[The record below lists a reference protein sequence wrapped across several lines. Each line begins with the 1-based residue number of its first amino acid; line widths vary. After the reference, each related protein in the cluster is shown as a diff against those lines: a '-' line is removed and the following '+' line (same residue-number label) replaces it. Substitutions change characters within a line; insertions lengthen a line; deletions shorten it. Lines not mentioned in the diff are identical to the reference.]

1 MSDSDLRVDDRDGVL
16 ALTLDRPDALNAVT
30 TDLVLRVVDL
40 VEAAG
45 ERDDV
50 RVITMTGAGRAFCAG
65 ADLGSAGLGDGS
77 AGGEA
82 GLPDASTIDSVNRLA
97 LACREVPQLVVA
109 LVNGPAAGVG
119 ASFAMGADL
128 VLASD
133 AAYLKGGFD
142 AIGLM
147 PDGGATAYLVAALG
161 RPRALAYAVLGDR
174 IAAEEALRLGLF
186 ARVWPADD
194 FATESAALVARL
206 AAGPRHAYA
215 AAKRA
220 VDARGLPAF
229 ADALETERRQQRR
242 LLASADFTEG
252 AAAFRERR
260 EARFGH

>member
-1 MSDSDLRVDDRDGVL
+1 MSDTDLLVEDHDGVL
-16 ALTLDRPDALNAVT
+16 ALTLNRPDALNAVT

-45 ERDDV
+45 ARDDV
-50 RVITMTGAGRAFCAG
+50 RVVTLTGAGRAFCAG
-65 ADLGSAGLGDGS
+65 ADLGSAGLGADGEGT
-77 AGGEA
+77 GG

-128 VLASD
+128 ALASD

-174 IAAEEALRLGLF
+174 IGADEALRLGLF
-186 ARVWPADD
+186 ARVWPAES
-194 FATESAALVARL
+194 FAEESSALVARL

-229 ADALETERRQQRR
+229 AEALETERLHQRR
-242 LLASADFTEG
+242 LIGSADFAEG

-260 EARFGH
+260 EARFGR

>member
-1 MSDSDLRVDDRDGVL
+1 MSDSDLLVEDHDGVL
-16 ALTLDRPDALNAVT
+16 ALTLNRPHALNAVT

-50 RVITMTGAGRAFCAG
+50 RVVTLTGAGRAFCAG
-65 ADLGSAGLGDGS
+65 ADLGAAGLGVADDG
-77 AGGEA
+77 A
-82 GLPDASTIDSVNRLA
+82 LPDASTLDSVNRLA
-97 LACREVPQLVVA
+97 LAFREVPQLVVA

-128 VLASD
+128 VVASD

-174 IAAEEALRLGLF
+174 VEADEALRLGLF
-186 ARVWPADD
+186 ARVWPAAT
-194 FATESAALVARL
+194 FAEESAALVARL

-229 ADALETERRQQRR
+229 TDALETERREQRR
-242 LLASADFTEG
+242 LLGSADFAEG

-260 EARFGH
+260 RARFGD